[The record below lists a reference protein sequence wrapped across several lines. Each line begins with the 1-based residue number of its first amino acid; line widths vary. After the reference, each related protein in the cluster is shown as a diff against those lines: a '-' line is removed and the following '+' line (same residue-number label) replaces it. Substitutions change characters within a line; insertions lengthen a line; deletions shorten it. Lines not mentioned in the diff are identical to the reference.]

1 MMHFLQILALGG
13 TFILILPLGK
23 GRKTEVYFQI
33 AACLLVFLE
42 LVETLWTLGKNGPL
56 YDLIRVL
63 TNFPV
68 FIGFTTY
75 IKAL

>member
-1 MMHFLQILALGG
+1 MS
-13 TFILILPLGK
+13 
-23 GRKTEVYFQI
+23 V
-33 AACLLVFLE
+33 VFLE
-42 LVETLWTLGKNGPL
+42 LVETLWTLGENGPL

-68 FIGFTTY
+68 FIGFMTY